1 MNPSRHP
8 QPGDTG
14 PPTTPT
20 DRTEPARTDT
30 LHIVAAPATGRPH
43 ANDQGRLSPLLL
55 LAHALREGRRPPGPV
70 LLVGPEGCGRT
81 AAGCGLHHDATITLP
96 LGQPRLGRP
105 ALLARTRRLQ
115 RLVCWSDELAPLVH
129 RAADEVHLVST
140 DPDRCPG
147 LARHFARITT
157 LTEHDAALWRQ
168 RGAAPV
174 RANAWV
180 EAIRRTPVDPGPG
193 VDRLRDRLGPEEI
206 LITALEDRPSRT
218 DARGLAFLLSV
229 LSTNGYPIC
238 GLVPSIA
245 GNVHAARRHIAG
257 LIRGYR
263 LLVTEEPLPALLGAV
278 DMVVMPEEPQTGASV
293 ILQAAAEARGCRVIR
308 LSHRGKAGL
317 KSTPG
322 TAAPVLENLD
332 AILAERRL
340 AAAEAGET
348 VHA

>member
-1 MNPSRHP
+1 MKNPPSP
-8 QPGDTG
+8 ALAPFPGRPDTI
-14 PPTTPT
+14 
-20 DRTEPARTDT
+20 
-30 LHIVAAPATGRPH
+30 HIVAAPATARPVPH
-43 ANDQGRLSPLLL
+43 DPGRLAPLLL
-55 LAHALREGRRPPGPV
+55 IAHALNEGRCPPGPV

-81 AAGCGLHHDATITLP
+81 AAGCGLRHDDTLTLP

-105 ALLARTRRLQ
+105 ALLARTRGLQ
-115 RLVCWSDELAPLVH
+115 RLICWSDELAPLVR

-180 EAIRRTPVDPGPG
+180 EAIRNTSVEPTAG
-193 VDRLRDRLGPEEI
+193 VAGLHDRLGPRDI
-206 LITALEDRPSRT
+206 LVTALDDRPSRT
-218 DARGLAFLLSV
+218 DARGLVFLLSV

-257 LIRGYR
+257 LVRGYR
-263 LLVTEEPLPALLGAV
+263 LLVTEEPLPALLGGVA
-278 DMVVMPEEPQTGASV
+278 MAVMPEEPETGASV
-293 ILQAAAEARGCRVIR
+293 VLQAAAEARGCRVIR
-308 LSHRGKAGL
+308 LNPRSKAGL
-317 KSTPG
+317 KSAPG
-322 TAAPVLENLD
+322 AAAPILETLD
-332 AILAERRL
+332 AILGERR
-340 AAAEAGET
+340 AAETGEP